1 MKSRT
6 TLSNYSVYALLFL
19 LPLIVYHALAG
30 FEFLTAWDDGWMVF
44 NRHTTDGLGL
54 PNLADIA
61 SETNQGQY
69 SPVNQLIYTILH
81 SIFGLDPL
89 AFHLM
94 SVLYHAINTCLV
106 YAFVKALLG
115 LRERENVKMISTTAF
130 ISAILFAVHPMNIEA
145 ISWISASKIPLYTLF
160 GLSALISYMRYLKT
174 GKLGIYALSFVLF
187 VFAFLCKEQGCIIPI
202 AALFIDWYARRNFRD
217 KKIWLEKIPFLAIIV
232 CGGLYTLSLRNIGWI
247 EHYVGFPM
255 WQRLVFASYS
265 ITEYLT
271 KLIVPTNLMYIYP
284 FPMMPGAPLPHRF
297 LIYPVIF
304 AALAGAAIYFRKYKL
319 MVFGALFF
327 LLNLALTLHII
338 SMSRIS
344 IVSDRYVYLSSIGFF
359 MPAVWYGVNYVMRL
373 SKGKRIFVCVLFGA
387 YLFYLTGYTMKH
399 VEVWE
404 NNDTLKKDV
413 KELLEKRKIEEQ
425 KHVVPKDSISEMG
438 MGTYRRF
445 LETLRATSLRK
456 GEDKDVGC
464 TERKADGTSA

>member
-1 MKSRT
+1 MKSRIL
-6 TLSNYSVYALLFL
+6 LSNYSVYTLLFL

-54 PNLADIA
+54 RNLADIA

-174 GKLGIYALSFVLF
+174 GKLGSYALSFVLF
-187 VFAFLCKEQGCIIPI
+187 VLSFLCKEQGCIIPI

-217 KKIWLEKIPFLAIIV
+217 KK
-232 CGGLYTLSLRNIGWI
+232 
-247 EHYVGFPM
+247 
-255 WQRLVFASYS
+255 
-265 ITEYLT
+265 
-271 KLIVPTNLMYIYP
+271 
-284 FPMMPGAPLPHRF
+284 
-297 LIYPVIF
+297 
-304 AALAGAAIYFRKYKL
+304 
-319 MVFGALFF
+319 
-327 LLNLALTLHII
+327 
-338 SMSRIS
+338 
-344 IVSDRYVYLSSIGFF
+344 
-359 MPAVWYGVNYVMRL
+359 
-373 SKGKRIFVCVLFGA
+373 
-387 YLFYLTGYTMKH
+387 TM
-399 VEVWE
+399 
-404 NNDTLKKDV
+404 
-413 KELLEKRKIEEQ
+413 
-425 KHVVPKDSISEMG
+425 
-438 MGTYRRF
+438 
-445 LETLRATSLRK
+445 A
-456 GEDKDVGC
+456 
-464 TERKADGTSA
+464 